1 MEEDYN
7 FFCALGVFLSAQF
20 LFFEVVFMGEI
31 FGLIRENLRFFS
43 ICLVIGGA
51 VILAAKLAE

>member
-1 MEEDYN
+1 MGEGQISIFAPWEFFSVRN
-7 FFCALGVFLSAQF
+7 FC
-20 LFFEVVFMGEI
+20 FFEVVFMGEI

-51 VILAAKLAE
+51 VILAA